1 MSLTRTSKH
10 FVPSITLLLAF
21 LTAMS
26 PFATDTYLSAMPSM
40 ANYFGV
46 KINLVELTLSLY
58 FLGFATGNFFGGP
71 LSDSFGRK
79 KIALLGVIFYGISAA
94 LISVSSRI
102 EYLWI
107 FRITQAF
114 GGGFASVTSMVFIR
128 DWFEGKQ
135 VAKMATII
143 GMIMMLAP
151 LFAPVIGGALLL
163 VFNWQAIFHFM
174 MIYAVLLF
182 IVFYYLMPESRD
194 KKLITKKIT
203 IHQFVNNYIIFFSNK
218 KAVFI
223 LLTLSS
229 SVAGMFTFLTGA
241 SFMYMEYFGV
251 SEKLF
256 PLLFSANIVLN
267 VILSLLNTKLLK
279 NHEPERM
286 LKIGLFI
293 QIISGFILLLTV
305 VISNVPSFWIVF
317 ISVVFFMGSLGLIF
331 GNGTAIIL
339 NLLPQISGSANALI
353 GVSRFSFSFITG
365 SLLAFFHAN
374 NLLPISVIMFS
385 CSIIANIYFL
395 MFLKYNKN

>member
-1 MSLTRTSKH
+1 MSLTRTSKY
-10 FVPSITLLLAF
+10 FVPSITVLLAF

-46 KINLVELTLSLY
+46 KINLVELTLTLY

-79 KIALLGVIFYGISAA
+79 KIALLGVILYGISAA
-94 LISVSSRI
+94 LISISSKI

-107 FRITQAF
+107 FRFTQAF
-114 GGGFASVTSMVFIR
+114 GGGFASVTSMVFVR
-128 DWFEGKQ
+128 DWFEGRQ

-163 VFNWQAIFHFM
+163 LFNWQAIFHFM
-174 MIYAVLLF
+174 MSYAILLF
-182 IVFYYLMPESRD
+182 TIFYFLMPESRD

-203 IHQFVNNYIIFFSNK
+203 IHQFVNSFIIFFSNK

-223 LLTLSS
+223 LLTISS
-229 SVAGMFTFLTGA
+229 AVAGMFTFLTGA
-241 SFMYMEYFGV
+241 SFMYMEYFGI
-251 SEKLF
+251 SEKIF
-256 PLLFSANIVLN
+256 PLLFGANIVLN
-267 VILSLLNTKLLK
+267 VILSLLNTNLLK
-279 NHEPERM
+279 RHEPEKM
-286 LKIGLFI
+286 LKVGLAI
-293 QIISGFILLLTV
+293 QIVSGFIMLITIL
-305 VISNVPSFWIVF
+305 ICKVPSFWIVF

-365 SLLAFFHAN
+365 SLLALFHAN
-374 NLLPISVIMFS
+374 NLLPISSIMFT
-385 CSIIANIYFL
+385 CSVIANIYFL
-395 MFLKYNKN
+395 MFLKYNSN